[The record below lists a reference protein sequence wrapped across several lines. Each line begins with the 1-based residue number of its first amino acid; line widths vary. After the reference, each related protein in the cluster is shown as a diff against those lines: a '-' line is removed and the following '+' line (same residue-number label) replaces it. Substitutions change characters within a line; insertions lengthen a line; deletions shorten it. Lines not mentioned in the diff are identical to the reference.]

1 MPTVREIEQALF
13 AAAPSYMKEEWD
25 NVGHLCGRSDA
36 EVARVLVALDP
47 FHDVI
52 REAIELNAQLVV
64 SHHPVI
70 FGAAKS
76 VTDSTETGSVL
87 LEAIGNGIAIIC
99 MHTNLDSAP
108 GGVNDCLAEA
118 LGLSEIEVL
127 APAGTDEQGRIYG
140 LGRVGTVPE
149 QALAEF
155 LPKVKQTLGCDG
167 LRYADAGKPVRKV
180 AVGGGACSD
189 MVPLAVKLGC
199 DTFVTSDVKY
209 NGFID
214 AKDAGVNLI
223 DAGHYQ
229 TEQVVVDYLVR
240 LLREAF
246 PELDVIKSSLKTDAA
261 LWF

>member
-13 AAAPSYMKEEWD
+13 AAAPYYMKEEWD
-25 NVGHLCGRSDA
+25 NIGHLCGHADS
-36 EVARVLVALDP
+36 EVRRVLVALDP
-47 FHDVI
+47 FRDVI
-52 REAIELNAQLVV
+52 REAIELGAQLVV

-76 VTDSTETGSVL
+76 VTDSTETGRTL
-87 LEAIGNGIAIIC
+87 LEAIENGIAIVC

-108 GGVNDCLAEA
+108 NGVNDRLAEA
-118 LGLSEIEVL
+118 LGLTAVEVL
-127 APAGTDEQGRIYG
+127 DLAGRDESGRGYG
-140 LGRVGTVPE
+140 IGRAGVVQEQTLADFLLTVKT
-149 QALAEF
+149 A
-155 LPKVKQTLGCDG
+155 LGCDG
-167 LRYADAGKPVRKV
+167 LRYADAGKPVRKI

-189 MVPLAVKLGC
+189 MVPLAIKLGC

-229 TEQVVVDYLVR
+229 TEQVVVDYLVQ
-240 LLREAF
+240 LLSEEF
-246 PELDVIKSSLKTDAA
+246 PELDVIKSALKTDAA
-261 LWF
+261 QWF